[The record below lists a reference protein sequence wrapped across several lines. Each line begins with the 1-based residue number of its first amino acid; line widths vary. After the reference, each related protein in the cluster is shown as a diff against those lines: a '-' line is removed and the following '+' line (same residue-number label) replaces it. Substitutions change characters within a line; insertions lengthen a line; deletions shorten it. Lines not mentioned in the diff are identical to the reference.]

1 MEPAAADRK
10 QYQSKEAAAARSGWR
25 GTDQEEEDASSRL
38 AGREEKLLKLEPTFV
53 SPCCT
58 FDPEA
63 AKNGFEGLAELRTEL
78 RFNFYPGTAPGVGS
92 TDLLSIPR
100 LTLTVYYDI
109 HYAVY

>member
-1 MEPAAADRK
+1 MTARKRGNKIEDWRKCKVVKLADGASSRRSQAPLK
-10 QYQSKEAAAARSGWR
+10 RASKEAAAARSGWR

-63 AKNGFEGLAELRTEL
+63 AAGCKK
-78 RFNFYPGTAPGVGS
+78 
-92 TDLLSIPR
+92 
-100 LTLTVYYDI
+100 
-109 HYAVY
+109 